1 MTPISINLFI
11 VLLEIVFLNP
21 HDKQIPK
28 LSLIF
33 EFDEEVAEIID
44 TVKNESK
51 LYLFNFIDTTLQTP

>member
-1 MTPISINLFI
+1 MLKHAIESSFS
-11 VLLEIVFLNP
+11 VSQC

>member
-11 VLLEIVFLNP
+11 IFLEIVFLNP

>member
-44 TVKNESK
+44 NVKDESK